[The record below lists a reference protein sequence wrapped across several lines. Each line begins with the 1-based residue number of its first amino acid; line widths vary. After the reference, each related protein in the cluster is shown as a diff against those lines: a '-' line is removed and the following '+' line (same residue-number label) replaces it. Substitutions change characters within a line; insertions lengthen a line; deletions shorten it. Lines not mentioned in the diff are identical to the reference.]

1 MIRNKEEFSLFV
13 ASPNDS
19 IKTCMARIEQN
30 KKGGLIVIDENQ
42 LLLGSLSD
50 GDIRRAL
57 LSGKGIDD
65 AIHSCYNMN
74 PVKSLDHE
82 TDALSFE
89 ILIEKKITLLPIVN
103 SDNVLIAIQT
113 ADKGHRFE
121 PVSNYVVIMVGGE
134 GLRLGEL
141 TRDIPKTL
149 LNVGG
154 KPILQTILE
163 RLEYFGFRNIILCT
177 GYLSDTIEDFCQD
190 GSKFGLKVSYYKEK
204 NKLGTIGAVKNLK
217 HQLEEP
223 FLVMNGDLLTGLNYK
238 NILDFH
244 KANSSVMTIGCA
256 NYTSKV
262 PYGVIETDGVRVKR
276 ILEKPSYSYRVSGGI
291 YVLNHQLLDLIPSDR
306 YFDITDLMEVIIA
319 QQQIISAFPIEEYW
333 LDIGMPNDFLK
344 ANEDYSQLFKL

>member
-1 MIRNKEEFSLFV
+1 MIRNKEEFSIFT

-30 KKGGLIVIDENQ
+30 KKGVLIIIDENY

-50 GDIRRAL
+50 GDIRRAIL
-57 LSGKGIDD
+57 AGKEIDD
-65 AIHSCYNMN
+65 AINFCYNTN
-74 PVKSLDHE
+74 PIKFLDHE
-82 TDALSFE
+82 TDSLTFE

-103 SDNVLIAIQT
+103 SSNILIGIQT
-113 ADKGHRFE
+113 SEKGHRFE

-141 TRDIPKTL
+141 TRFTPKTL
-149 LNVGG
+149 LKVGG

-177 GYLSDTIEDFCQD
+177 RYLSETIEEFCED
-190 GSKFGLKVSYYKEK
+190 GSKFGLNISFFKEK
-204 NKLGTIGAVKNLK
+204 EKLGTVGAVKNLES
-217 HQLEEP
+217 QLKET
-223 FLVMNGDLLTGLNYK
+223 FLVMNGDLLTGLNYR

-244 KANSSVMTIGCA
+244 KTNNSVMTVGCA

-262 PYGVIETDGVRVKR
+262 PYGVIETDGVRIKR

-291 YVLNHQLLDLIPSDR
+291 YVLNHQLLDLIPNNR
-306 YFDITDLMEVIIA
+306 YFDITDLIEEIIL
-319 QQQIISAFPIEEYW
+319 QEKVLTAFPIEEYW
-333 LDIGMPNDFLK
+333 LDIGMPHDFLK
-344 ANEDYSQLFKL
+344 ANEDYNQLFKL

>member
-30 KKGGLIVIDENQ
+30 KKGSLIIIDENQ

-57 LSGKGIDD
+57 LAGKGLDD
-65 AIHSCYNMN
+65 AITACYNTN
-74 PVKSLDHE
+74 PITSLDHE

-103 SDNVLIAIQT
+103 SANILMAIQT

-121 PVSNYVVIMVGGE
+121 AISNYVVLMVGGE

-141 TRDIPKTL
+141 TRDMPKTL
-149 LNVGG
+149 LKVGG

-177 GYLSDTIEDFCQD
+177 NYLSEAIEDFCGD
-190 GSKFGLKVSYYKEK
+190 GTQFGLTISYYKEQT
-204 NKLGTIGAVKNLK
+204 KLGTIGAVKNLK
-217 HQLEEP
+217 QQLKEP

-244 KANSSVMTIGCA
+244 RANHCIMTIGCA
-256 NYTSKV
+256 NYTSNV
-262 PYGVIETDGVRVKR
+262 PYGVIETEGVQVKR
-276 ILEKPSYSYRVSGGI
+276 IVEKPSYSYRVSGGI
-291 YVLNHQLLDLIPSDR
+291 YVLNHQLLELIPTER
-306 YFDITDLMEVIIA
+306 YFDITDLMEIIIS
-319 QQQIISAFPIEEYW
+319 QGQMISAFPIEEYW
-333 LDIGMPNDFLK
+333 LDIGLPNDFLK
-344 ANEDYSQLFKL
+344 ANEDYSQLFKM